1 MDGSVTL
8 AGDIGGTKAYLGIF
22 RSEGEGLSCLEEGR
36 FATTRYSGI
45 SELLVSFI
53 ETSGQR
59 PEKVVVGV
67 PGPVRHPPVKPVNLP
82 WTIDPVEI
90 GDRLGI
96 ADVHLLNDLEATAYG
111 TLVLPPDDLVELN
124 RGTPDD
130 EGNIAVIAAGTG
142 LGEGGLCWTG
152 ERFVSIPSEGG
163 HASFAPGTD
172 LESELWA
179 YLFSRFGHVSW
190 ERVVSGPGL
199 VHIYEFFKSSGRGQE
214 SDWLGRE
221 LASEEDRPGVISRAA
236 TSGDELASLALDLF
250 VSLYGAEAGN
260 LALKL
265 MSTGGVFV
273 GGGIAPKIADKLRQG
288 SFMKGFTEKGRV
300 ADVLEGL
307 PVHIVLNDKTGLLG
321 AAYYGVYLGFQ
332 DEERKHETAHQRNP

>member
-1 MDGSVTL
+1 MGRSLTL

-22 RSEGEGLSCLEEGR
+22 RSDGEGICCLEEGR
-36 FATTRYSGI
+36 FPTARYSGV
-45 SELLVSFI
+45 SELLLSFI
-53 ETSGQR
+53 ETSGHR
-59 PEKVVVGV
+59 PERVVVGV
-67 PGPVRHPPVKPVNLP
+67 PGPVRHPPVRPVNLP

-90 GDRLGI
+90 GERLGI
-96 ADVHLLNDLEATAYG
+96 ADVRLLNDLEATAYG

-124 RGTPDD
+124 RGIPDD

-152 ERFVSIPSEGG
+152 ERFVAIPSEGG
-163 HASFAPGTD
+163 HASFAPGTG
-172 LESELWA
+172 LESELWT

-199 VHIYEFFKSSGRGQE
+199 VHIYDFFKSTGRGQE
-214 SDWLGRE
+214 PAWLGRE
-221 LASEEDRPGVISRAA
+221 LASGQDRPGVISRAA
-236 TSGDELASLALDLF
+236 IRGDELASLALELF

-273 GGGIAPKIADKLRQG
+273 GGGIAPKIADKLRLG

-300 ADVLEGL
+300 ADILEAL
-307 PVHIVLNDKTGLLG
+307 PVHIILNDKTGLLG
-321 AAYYGVYLGFQ
+321 AAYFGVHLGFQ
-332 DEERKHETAHQRNP
+332 EKEKQT

>member
-22 RSEGEGLSCLEEGR
+22 RSEGDDLACLVEGR
-36 FATTRYSGI
+36 FATTEYSGV
-45 SELLVSFI
+45 SDLLVSFL
-53 ETSGQR
+53 ETSGPR
-59 PEKVVVGV
+59 PQKVVLGV
-67 PGPVRHPPVKPVNLP
+67 PGPVRHPPVNPVNLP
-82 WTIDPVEI
+82 WIIDPAEI
-90 GDRLGI
+90 NDRLGI

-111 TLVLPPDDLVELN
+111 TLALPAEDLVELN

-152 ERFVSIPSEGG
+152 KNYVSIPSEGG
-163 HASFAPGTD
+163 HASFAPGTS
-172 LESELWA
+172 LESELWD

-199 VHIYEFFKSSGRGQE
+199 VHIYEFLRSTGGGE
-214 SDWLGRE
+214 EPDWLKRE
-221 LASEEDRPGVISRAA
+221 LASAEDLPGVVSRAA
-236 TSGDELASLALDLF
+236 DRSELASSAVDLF

-265 MSTGGVFV
+265 MSTGGVYV
-273 GGGIAPKIADKLRQG
+273 GGGIAPKIADRLQHG

-300 ADVLEGL
+300 ADVLEAL
-307 PVHIVLNDKTGLLG
+307 PVHIILNDKTGLLG
-321 AAYYGVYLGFQ
+321 AAYFGVQLGPQ
-332 DEERKHETAHQRNP
+332 GKGREA